1 MFTKLITHQL
11 KTKHNIH
18 PRTGSPL
25 HYSHVEN
32 VLNTLR
38 FVGKDGREIFGMP
51 IPDALLTDEIKGA
64 PYYGEYQEHVAKYQQ
79 YLDTEQGK
87 AEERR
92 ATESLKAT
100 KGTKPNVAKA
110 TRPAGD
116 KASMLTSTQPPR
128 YKPAPTQ
135 PSKAVSENKR
145 KLVKETLDEPSLEKR
160 SKGGL
165 VGKIRKP
172 RSPLKL
178 VDEPSAKDVPVEE
191 PAYNEEEE
199 REKRRRTHMLNEAT
213 GHAESPSLDAE
224 LALTN
229 SEIKSNNIASKIDT
243 GYQDEGQVGPNP
255 SDHDEGQA
263 RSNPGDA
270 AESQPQSSHMVH
282 VVPNLEHM
290 DLESTD
296 ALTQQNPKQMDDEF
310 TITAYQNVQENL
322 KMPSENPVIPEEPAS
337 STGTLSSLQNLE
349 KELSFT

>member
-1 MFTKLITHQL
+1 
-11 KTKHNIH
+11 
-18 PRTGSPL
+18 
-25 HYSHVEN
+25 
-32 VLNTLR
+32 
-38 FVGKDGREIFGMP
+38 FVGKDGKEIFGMP

-87 AEERR
+87 AEERG

-100 KGTKPNVAKA
+100 KGTKPKVAKA
-110 TRPAGD
+110 TRPTGD
-116 KASMLTSTQPPR
+116 KASMLTSTQPPK
-128 YKPAPTQ
+128 YKPAPTH
-135 PSKAVSENKR
+135 PSKAVPENKR

-191 PAYNEEEE
+191 PAYNKEEE
-199 REKRRRTHMLNEAT
+199 REKRRRTPMLNEAT

-263 RSNPGDA
+263 GPNTGVQDEGQAGSNPSDA

-282 VVPNLEHM
+282 VVPNLEHV

-296 ALTQQNPKQMDDEF
+296 ALTQQNPEQMDDEF

-322 KMPSENPVIPEEPAS
+322 KMPSENPMIPEEPAS

-349 KELSFT
+349 KELSFTYQFFVEKQSEKD